1 MSENQTTTTA
11 TTTEGDASNA
21 ATVDSP
27 SAAAPAIDQAAKQS
41 PSTAL
46 TPSQDAANTAE
57 SNGKEGDKDALDT
70 KPDVPEKYDFQMPEN
85 VTMDEASLNAFSQFA
100 KDAGLNQEH
109 AQAMLSKLAPAM
121 QERQAQVQADMKAA
135 WTESTKTDKE
145 IGGVQLDQNLK
156 VAMKALKAFG
166 TPELQTLLN
175 ESGLGDHPELI
186 RACYRAGKTISED
199 SFVPSGT
206 AARQTT
212 KDYSSQLY
220 PNQSQ
225 H

>member
-1 MSENQTTTTA
+1 MTTA
-11 TTTEGDASNA
+11 TTTEGDASSA
-21 ATVDSP
+21 ATVDSTSAP
-27 SAAAPAIDQAAKQS
+27 APALDAAATQS
-41 PSTAL
+41 PTTAL
-46 TPSQDAANTAE
+46 EPTQDAANTAE
-57 SNGKEGDKDALDT
+57 GDGKEGDKNALDT
-70 KPDVPEKYDFQMPEN
+70 KPDVPEKYDFKLPEN
-85 VTMDEASLNAFSQFA
+85 VPMDEASLNAFSEFA
-100 KDAGLNQEH
+100 KDAGLNQET

-121 QERQAQVQADMKAA
+121 QERQAQAQAEIKAQ
-135 WTESTKTDKE
+135 WTESTKADKE

-186 RACYRAGKTISED
+186 RAFYRAGKTISED
-199 SFVPSGT
+199 SFVPAGT
-206 AARQTT
+206 AARQANR
-212 KDYSSQLY
+212 DFSSQLY